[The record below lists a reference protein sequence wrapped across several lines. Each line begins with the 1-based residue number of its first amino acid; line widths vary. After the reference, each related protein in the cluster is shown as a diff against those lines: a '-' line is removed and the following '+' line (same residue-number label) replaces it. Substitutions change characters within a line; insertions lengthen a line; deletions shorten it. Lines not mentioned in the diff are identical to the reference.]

1 MHQQQT
7 CRKESGQEGIKT
19 MQAPHPQQQP
29 LLQLTPP
36 KLQCTA
42 ACWLEYYALTHHQMQ
57 LAPASTQETP
67 DHTGSQNQH
76 QR

>member
-1 MHQQQT
+1 MLL
-7 CRKESGQEGIKT
+7 CAARIKAL
-19 MQAPHPQQQP
+19 QAWHPQQQP
-29 LLQLTPP
+29 SLQLPP
-36 KLQCTA
+36 PELRCTA
-42 ACWLEYYALTHHQMQ
+42 ACWLEHHALTHHQKQ